1 MNVKTNIKIAIKE
14 YIKNICLF
22 IGFTI
27 TPKRKNVLIEKKI
40 DILFDVGANAGQY
53 AQDAR
58 RQGYKGKIISFEPL
72 PEAHKQL
79 IEKSKKDPLWVIH
92 KRLALGSKRGSGII
106 NVSENSY
113 SSSFLEI
120 TQKLLSNTPDTR
132 YVKKINVDITTLDS
146 VFNSYVK
153 KSNKVFLKIDTQG
166 FESEVLKGSIK
177 NLRNISGIQLELSTE
192 PLYEKQKTY
201 EYFLTFLKKYNF
213 RLWSIIP
220 GYWNTKTGQLLQ
232 FDGIFIKKGIK

>member
-1 MNVKTNIKIAIKE
+1 MKTAIKE
-14 YIKNICLF
+14 YIKHAFLN
-22 IGFTI
+22 IGFNI
-27 TPKRKNVLIEKKI
+27 TPKRKNALIEHKI

-53 AQDAR
+53 ANDSR

-72 PEAHKQL
+72 PGAHKKL
-79 IEKSKKDPLWVIH
+79 IKKSQKDPLWIVHERI
-92 KRLALGSKRGSGII
+92 ALGSKRGSGII

-113 SSSFLEI
+113 SSSFLKM

-132 YVKKINVDITTLDS
+132 YVKKINVKITTLDS

-192 PLYEKQKTY
+192 PLYQKQKTY
-201 EYFLTFLKKYNF
+201 EYFLTFLKKNNF

-220 GYWNTKTGQLLQ
+220 GYWNTKTGQMLQ
-232 FDGIFIKKGIK
+232 FDGIFIKKSDE

>member
-1 MNVKTNIKIAIKE
+1 MKNFVKEHVKNVFR
-14 YIKNICLF
+14 F
-22 IGFTI
+22 IGYNI
-27 TPKRKNVLIEKKI
+27 TPSRKNVLIEKKI

-72 PEAHKQL
+72 LEAHNQL
-79 IEKSKKDPLWVIH
+79 IENSKKDPLWIVH
-92 KRLALGSKRGSGII
+92 KRTALGSRSEFRII

-113 SSSFLEI
+113 SSSFLKI

-132 YVKKINVDITTLDS
+132 YIKKINVEITTLDS
-146 VFNSYVK
+146 VFHFYVK
-153 KSNKVFLKIDTQG
+153 KSDKVFLKIDTQG
-166 FESEVLKGSIK
+166 FESEVLKGSVK
-177 NLRNISGIQLELSTE
+177 SLKNISGIQLEMSTE
-192 PLYEKQKTY
+192 PLYQKQKTY

-220 GYWNTKTGQLLQ
+220 GYWNTKTGQMLQ
-232 FDGIFIKKGIK
+232 FDGIFIKKASE

>member
-1 MNVKTNIKIAIKE
+1 MNTFVKEIVKSAFA
-14 YIKNICLF
+14 YIGYN
-22 IGFTI
+22 I
-27 TPKRKNVLIEKKI
+27 TPSRRSILIEKKI
-40 DILFDVGANAGQY
+40 DLLFDVGANAGQY
-53 AQDAR
+53 AQEAR
-58 RQGYKGKIISFEPL
+58 RQGFKGRIISFEPL

-79 IEKSKKDPLWVIH
+79 TENSHKDPLWIVHERI
-92 KRLALGSKRGSGII
+92 ALGSKRGSGII

-113 SSSFLEI
+113 SSSFLKI

-132 YVKKINVDITTLDS
+132 YVKKINVEITTLDS

-166 FESEVLKGSIK
+166 FESEVLMGSIK

-192 PLYEKQKTY
+192 TLYQKQKTY

-220 GYWNTKTGQLLQ
+220 GYWNTKTGQMLQ
-232 FDGIFIKKGIK
+232 FDGIFIKKSDE

>member
-1 MNVKTNIKIAIKE
+1 MNIFVKE
-14 YIKNICLF
+14 FVKNVFSFFGLNV
-22 IGFTI
+22 
-27 TPKRKNVLIEKKI
+27 TPSRKNALIQHKI
-40 DILFDVGANAGQY
+40 DILFDIGANAGQY

-58 RQGYKGKIISFEPL
+58 SQGYKGKIISFEPL
-72 PEAHKQL
+72 PDAHKKL
-79 IEKSKKDPLWVIH
+79 IKNSKKDPLWIVHGRI
-92 KRLALGSKRGSGII
+92 ALGSKRGSGII
-106 NVSENSY
+106 NASENSY
-113 SSSFLEI
+113 SSSFLKI

-132 YVKKINVDITTLDS
+132 YVKKINVEITTLDS

-192 PLYEKQKTY
+192 TLYEKQKTY

-220 GYWNTKTGQLLQ
+220 GYWNTKTGQMLQ
-232 FDGIFIKKGIK
+232 FDGIFIKKSDE

>member
-1 MNVKTNIKIAIKE
+1 MKTAIKE
-14 YIKNICLF
+14 YIKHAFLN
-22 IGFTI
+22 IGFNI
-27 TPKRKNVLIEKKI
+27 TPKRKNALIEHKI
-40 DILFDVGANAGQY
+40 DLLFDVGANAGQY
-53 AQDAR
+53 AQEAR
-58 RQGYKGKIISFEPL
+58 RQGFKGRIISFEPL

-79 IEKSKKDPLWVIH
+79 TEISQKDPSWIVH
-92 KRLALGSKRGSGII
+92 ERVALGSKKGSGII

-113 SSSFLEI
+113 SSSFLKI

-132 YVKKINVDITTLDS
+132 YVKKINVKITTLDS

-192 PLYEKQKTY
+192 PLYQKQKTY

-213 RLWSIIP
+213 HLWSIIP
-220 GYWNTKTGQLLQ
+220 GYWNTKTGQMLQ
-232 FDGIFIKKGIK
+232 FDGIFIKKSDE

>member
-1 MNVKTNIKIAIKE
+1 MNIFVKE
-14 YIKNICLF
+14 FVKNVFIF
-22 IGFTI
+22 IGYNI
-27 TPKRKNVLIEKKI
+27 TPSRKNVLIEKKI

-53 AQDAR
+53 AQEAR
-58 RQGYKGKIISFEPL
+58 RQGFKGRIISFEPL
-72 PEAHKQL
+72 PDAHKKL
-79 IEKSKKDPLWVIH
+79 LKNSKKDPLWIVHERI
-92 KRLALGSKRGSGII
+92 ALGSKRGTGII
-106 NVSENSY
+106 HVSENSY
-113 SSSFLEI
+113 SSSFLKI
-120 TQKLLSNTPDTR
+120 TQRLLSNTPDTR
-132 YVKKINVDITTLDS
+132 YVKKINVGVTTLDS

-220 GYWNTKTGQLLQ
+220 GYWNTKTGQMLQ
-232 FDGIFIKKGIK
+232 FDGIFIKKSDE

>member
-1 MNVKTNIKIAIKE
+1 MNTSVKEIVKNAFA
-14 YIKNICLF
+14 YIGYN
-22 IGFTI
+22 I
-27 TPKRKNVLIEKKI
+27 TPSRRNILIEKKI
-40 DILFDVGANAGQY
+40 DLLFDVGANAGQY
-53 AQDAR
+53 AQEAR
-58 RQGYKGKIISFEPL
+58 RQGFKGRIISFEPL

-79 IEKSKKDPLWVIH
+79 TENSQKDPLWIVH
-92 KRLALGSKRGSGII
+92 ERVALGSKKGSGII

-113 SSSFLEI
+113 SSSFLKI

-132 YVKKINVDITTLDS
+132 YVKKINVKITTLDS

-192 PLYEKQKTY
+192 PLYQKQKTY

-220 GYWNTKTGQLLQ
+220 GYWNTKTGQMLQ
-232 FDGIFIKKGIK
+232 FDGIFIKKSDE

>member
-1 MNVKTNIKIAIKE
+1 MKTAIKE
-14 YIKNICLF
+14 YIKHAFLY
-22 IGFTI
+22 IGFNI
-27 TPKRKNVLIEKKI
+27 TPKRKNALIEHKI
-40 DILFDVGANAGQY
+40 DILFDVGANVGQY
-53 AQDAR
+53 ANDAR
-58 RQGYKGKIISFEPL
+58 REGYKGKIISFEPL
-72 PEAHKQL
+72 PEAHKKL
-79 IEKSKKDPLWVIH
+79 SKNSQKDPLWIVHERI
-92 KRLALGSKRGSGII
+92 ALGSKRGAGII

-113 SSSFLEI
+113 SSSFLKI
-120 TQKLLSNTPDTR
+120 TQRLLSNTPDTR
-132 YVKKINVDITTLDS
+132 YVKKINVGVTTLDS

-192 PLYEKQKTY
+192 ALYEKQKTY

-220 GYWNTKTGQLLQ
+220 GYWNKKTGQMLQ
-232 FDGIFIKKGIK
+232 FDGIFIKKSDE

>member
-1 MNVKTNIKIAIKE
+1 M
-14 YIKNICLF
+14 
-22 IGFTI
+22 
-27 TPKRKNVLIEKKI
+27 R
-40 DILFDVGANAGQY
+40 GA
-53 AQDAR
+53 
-58 RQGYKGKIISFEPL
+58 
-72 PEAHKQL
+72 
-79 IEKSKKDPLWVIH
+79 
-92 KRLALGSKRGSGII
+92 GII

-113 SSSFLEI
+113 SSSFLKI
-120 TQKLLSNTPDTR
+120 TQRLLSNTPDTR
-132 YVKKINVDITTLDS
+132 YVKKINVEITTLDS

-220 GYWNTKTGQLLQ
+220 GYWNTTTGQMLQ
-232 FDGIFIKKGIK
+232 FDGIFIKKADD